1 MNNEEILKL
10 AQRCNI
16 LGGKVLP
23 PACDEGVTAY
33 WVDECSVENLEA
45 FYKAAFNAGI
55 EAAAKHLDD
64 TWYRTQTDCS
74 DAIRKL
80 ELK

>member
-10 AQRCNI
+10 AKECGARRLMSPVKHES
-16 LGGKVLP
+16 LGLMGN
-23 PACDEGVTAY
+23 DEIE
-33 WVDECSVENLEA
+33 D

-64 TWYRTQTDCS
+64 MWYRTQTDCS